1 MSDYSATITW
11 DQGDATSSDSK
22 YSRAQRWQFNGG
34 ISVIASAS
42 PNVVP
47 LPFSRANAVEPEET
61 FVAALASCHMLW
73 FLDLARRAGF
83 IVDSYRD
90 QALGEMPK
98 TNDGW
103 FGDAPD
109 PINLSDLHHLA
120 HDSCF
125 IANSVKSEIV
135 THLGQ
140 G

>member
-1 MSDYSATITW
+1 MSDRSATITW
-11 DQGDATSSDSK
+11 DRGDATSSDSK
-22 YSRAQRWQFNGG
+22 YSRAQRWQFDGG

-61 FVAALASCHMLW
+61 FVAARHMLW

-90 QALGEMPK
+90 QALGEMRK
-98 TNDGW
+98 TDDGW

-125 IANSVKSEIV
+125 IANSVKSDIV

>member
-1 MSDYSATITW
+1 MSDHSATITW

-98 TNDGW
+98 TNDG
-103 FGDAPD
+103 
-109 PINLSDLHHLA
+109 
-120 HDSCF
+120 
-125 IANSVKSEIV
+125 
-135 THLGQ
+135 
-140 G
+140 

>member
-1 MSDYSATITW
+1 MSDRSATITW
-11 DQGDATSSDSK
+11 DRGDATSSDSK
-22 YSRAQRWQFNGG
+22 YSRAQRWQFDGG

-61 FVAALASCHMLW
+61 FVAARHMLW

-90 QALGEMPK
+90 QALGEMRK
-98 TNDGW
+98 TDDGW

>member
-1 MSDYSATITW
+1 MSDHSATITW
-11 DQGDATSSDSK
+11 DRVDATSSDSK
-22 YSRAQRWQFNGG
+22 YSRAQRWQFDGG

-61 FVAALASCHMLW
+61 FVAARHMLW

-90 QALGEMPK
+90 QALGEMRK
-98 TNDGW
+98 TDDGW